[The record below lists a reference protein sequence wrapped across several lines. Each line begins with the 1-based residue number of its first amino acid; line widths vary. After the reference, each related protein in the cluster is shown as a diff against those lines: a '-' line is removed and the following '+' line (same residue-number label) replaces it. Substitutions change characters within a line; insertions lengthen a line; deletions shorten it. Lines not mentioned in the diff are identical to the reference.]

1 MYWLTE
7 GIHEAQNRWMIR
19 IQHLCHDY
27 PGVRVLRDV
36 SLQLD
41 AGSITALVGPNG
53 AGKTTLMRCLCG
65 LERPLSGAI
74 EVDGIDVIEEPRRS
88 HERIGYL
95 ADFFGVY
102 DTLSVARC
110 LRYAAAA
117 NGIHHGLDARV
128 TETATALGLA
138 DRMTQAAGTL
148 SRGLRQRLAIAQ
160 AIIHRPRVLVLDE
173 PAAGLDP
180 EARIALAALLR
191 DLQAQGMTLL
201 VSSHILAELEAYAT
215 HMLIIEAGRVLPL
228 QALAL
233 APAVAASRQLL
244 LTLAAPAPTAPLVL
258 AAQPGV
264 AAVRQDGSLLHFE
277 FHGDLS
283 AQSALLAALLAQQL
297 PVAAL
302 QTVTTDLQ
310 QRYLDT
316 LNDRR
321 GVHES

>member
-1 MYWLTE
+1 
-7 GIHEAQNRWMIR
+7 MIR

-27 PGVRVLRDV
+27 PGLRVLRDV
-36 SLQLD
+36 SVALE

-65 LERPLSGAI
+65 LERPLSGSI

-102 DTLSVARC
+102 ENLTVAQC

-117 NGIHHGLDARV
+117 NGIQHGLDARV
-128 TETATALGLA
+128 DETAAALGLTE
-138 DRMTQAAGTL
+138 RMTQAAGTL

-180 EARIALAALLR
+180 EARYALAALLR
-191 DLQAQGMTLL
+191 QLQASGMTLL
-201 VSSHILAELEAYAT
+201 VSSHILAELEEYAS
-215 HMLIIEAGRVLPL
+215 HMLIIEAGRVHELQPL
-228 QALAL
+228 A
-233 APAVAASRQLL
+233 AVARAARRLL
-244 LTLAAPAPTAPLVL
+244 LTLTEAAPTAPLVL

-264 AAVRQDGSLLHFE
+264 AGVRQDGALIHFE
-277 FHGDLS
+277 FAGDLA
-283 AQSALLAALLAQQL
+283 AQRSLLAALIAQRL
-297 PVAAL
+297 PIAAL
-302 QTVTTDLQ
+302 QETSADLQ
-310 QRYLDT
+310 QLYLET
-316 LNDRR
+316 LKSRR
-321 GVHES
+321 LAHEP